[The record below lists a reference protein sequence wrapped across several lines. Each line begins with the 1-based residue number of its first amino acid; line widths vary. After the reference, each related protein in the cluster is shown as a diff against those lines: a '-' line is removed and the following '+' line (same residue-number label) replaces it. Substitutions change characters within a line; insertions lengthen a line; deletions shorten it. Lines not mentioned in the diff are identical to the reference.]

1 MRTWPP
7 PSGRMVTL
15 CSTRPGAGWSSPCS
29 VGTKY
34 STGPAAMSGE
44 PAPVDPPDAGAQ
56 RQSGE
61 AASARPT
68 TAQRLVVRC
77 EHRQDA
83 GRYGQQEYRR
93 QHEQHEKAAT
103 PKSAAAAR
111 PTKGSWRLTR
121 PLTAQVTGLQAQLG
135 NPAQAVLT
143 AAASDRC
150 RGQIHCRRHALCGQG
165 RALAAKSASRRPGAQ
180 QPNGMRHPRSDRS
193 GAVRCH
199 GSQLRRRGHTD
210 GPRGQ
215 VLSLRSRLA
224 RRLKRRR
231 YWPRNRRLACSR
243 RANLGSAAAS

>member
-1 MRTWPP
+1 
-7 PSGRMVTL
+7 
-15 CSTRPGAGWSSPCS
+15 
-29 VGTKY
+29 
-34 STGPAAMSGE
+34 MSGE

-150 RGQIHCRRHALCGQG
+150 RGQIHCRRHALCEQG
-165 RALAAKSASRRPGAQ
+165 HALAAKSASQRPGAE
-180 QPNGMRHPRSDRS
+180 QPYGIRHPVPHSAGDGRD
-193 GAVRCH
+193 GAGRVEHRH
-199 GSQLRRRGHTD
+199 REIGEDQRESRQRRGALD
-210 GPRGQ
+210 AG
-215 VLSLRSRLA
+215 LILA
-224 RRLKRRR
+224 LPARE
-231 YWPRNRRLACSR
+231 
-243 RANLGSAAAS
+243 AAV